1 MGKRILAQRR
11 GRGSPS
17 FRASSH
23 GRKSPAKYIFF
34 GEKETKETI
43 AGEILEFIHDPGR
56 GTPLAL
62 IRYENGEKTLIPAI
76 EGTYVGQKIEQGTNA
91 PLSIGNTLPL
101 HMIPEGTPIC
111 NIEIK
116 QGDGGKIVRASGTT
130 ATIQTH
136 TPTHTI
142 IQLPSG
148 SLKEINKNA
157 RATVGVIAAGGRTE
171 KPFMKAGKKHAWY
184 RSKGAKIY
192 PKVRGVAMGAYAH
205 PHGGGSHQHVGK
217 SSTVSRH
224 TPPGRKVGLISAKR
238 AGRKKRK

>member
-23 GRKSPAKYIFF
+23 GRKASAKYIFF
-34 GEKETKETI
+34 GEQETKKPIT
-43 AGEILEFIHDPGR
+43 GEILKFIHDPGR

-76 EGTYVGQKIEQGTNA
+76 EGTYEGQKIEQGTNA
-91 PLSIGNTLPL
+91 PLNIGNTLPL
-101 HMIPEGTPIC
+101 HMIPEGTPVC

-130 ATIQTH
+130 ATVQTH
-136 TPTHTI
+136 TPTLTI

-148 SLKEINKNA
+148 ALKEVSKNA
-157 RATVGVIAAGGRTE
+157 RATIGVIAAGGRTE
-171 KPFMKAGKKHAWY
+171 KPFIKAGRKHAWY
-184 RSKGAKIY
+184 KSKGAKIY
-192 PKVRGVAMGAYAH
+192 PKVRGVAMSPVSH
-205 PHGGGSHQHVGK
+205 PHGGGAHQHIGHP
-217 SSTVSRH
+217 STVSRH
-224 TPPGRKVGLISAKR
+224 SPPGRKVGLIAARR

>member
-23 GRKSPAKYIFF
+23 GHKSPAKYKFF

-43 AGEILEFIHDPGR
+43 TGEISKFIHDPGR

-62 IRYENGEKTLIPAI
+62 IRYENGEKSLIPAI
-76 EGTYVGQKIEQGTNA
+76 EGTYEGQKIEQGTNA
-91 PLSIGNTLPL
+91 PITIGNTLPL
-101 HMIPEGTPIC
+101 HKIPEGTPVC
-111 NIEIK
+111 NIELK

-148 SLKEINKNA
+148 ALKEISKNA
-157 RATVGVIAAGGRTE
+157 RATIGVIAAGGRTE
-171 KPFMKAGKKHAWY
+171 KPFMKAGKKHAWLH
-184 RSKGAKIY
+184 SKGHYY

-205 PHGGGSHQHVGK
+205 PHGGGAHQHLGHP
-217 SSTVSRH
+217 STVSRH
-224 TPPGRKVGLISAKR
+224 APPGRKVGLIAAKR

>member
-23 GRKSPAKYIFF
+23 GHKNPSKYRFF
-34 GEKETKETI
+34 GEKEIKETI
-43 AGEILEFIHDPGR
+43 TGEILKFIHDPGR

-76 EGTYVGQKIEQGTNA
+76 EGTYLGQKIEQGNNA
-91 PLSIGNTLPL
+91 PLTIGNTLPL
-101 HMIPEGTPIC
+101 YMIPEGTPIC

-148 SLKEINKNA
+148 ALKEISKTA
-157 RATVGVIAAGGRTE
+157 RATIGVIAAGGRTE
-171 KPFMKAGKKHAWY
+171 KPFMKAGRKRAWLM
-184 RSKGAKIY
+184 SKGHYY
-192 PKVRGVAMGAYAH
+192 PKVRGVAMNPVSH
-205 PHGGGSHQHVGK
+205 PHGGGAHQHIGHP
-217 SSTVSRH
+217 STVSRH
-224 TPPGRKVGLISAKR
+224 APPGRKVGLIAAKR